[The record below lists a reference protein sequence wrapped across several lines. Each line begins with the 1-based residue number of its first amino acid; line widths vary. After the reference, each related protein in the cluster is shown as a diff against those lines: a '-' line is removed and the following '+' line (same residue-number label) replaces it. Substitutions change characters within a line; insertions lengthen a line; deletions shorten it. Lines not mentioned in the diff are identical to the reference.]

1 MEKFWR
7 VKMLKPSFNDL
18 LKSSLRSILK
28 NKSRTILTSLG
39 IIIGVTSVILLT
51 SIGNGLKG
59 YITQQFDALGA
70 NSIFI
75 SPGKIFNDNGG
86 FSQSSMAT
94 VMITSFTQ
102 KDFNY
107 LSRKLKN
114 SIVMPVNATYADI
127 KSVYAIKKMI
137 EIDGSTGD
145 YGKANNV
152 VPTSGNGRW
161 FTNEEN
167 SKKSPVVVLGY
178 TIAKTLFPKSSAVGK
193 KVIIKGKTLKVI
205 GVVDQKGSSFGGPS
219 VDDAVYAPFSIVSD
233 LAGNDNIN
241 TFVVKAP
248 SKDLMD
254 STKKEINKIMLEKYE
269 KDAFSVFD
277 SSQLLSSINSII
289 NVLTIALTG
298 IAAISLVV
306 GGVGIMNIMLV
317 SVTERTREIGL
328 RKAIGAYPRAILIQ
342 FLIEAVILSCF
353 GGLVGVI
360 LGSLG
365 TLAINSFFPAKI
377 TISSIILAFGVSSA
391 VGIIFGV
398 APARKAS
405 KLSPIEALRYE

>member
-1 MEKFWR
+1 
-7 VKMLKPSFNDL
+7 MLKPSFSDL
-18 LKSSLRSILK
+18 LKSSFRSILK

-51 SIGNGLKG
+51 SIGNGLKK
-59 YITQQFDALGA
+59 YVTDQFDALGA

-94 VMITSFTQ
+94 AMTTSFTQ
-102 KDFNY
+102 KDYN
-107 LSRKLKN
+107 LLKRKLKN
-114 SIVMPVNATYADI
+114 SVVMPVNATYADV
-127 KSVYAIKKMI
+127 KSNQAIKKAI
-137 EIDGSTGD
+137 EIDGSTEE
-145 YGKANNV
+145 YGASNNV
-152 VPTSGNGRW
+152 VPSEGNGRW

-167 SKKSPVVVLGY
+167 DKKTPVVVLGNK
-178 TIAKTLFPKSSAVGK
+178 IADTLFPKSSAVGK
-193 KVIIKGKTLKVI
+193 KIIIKGKSLKVV
-205 GVVDQKGSSFGGPS
+205 GVVDKKGASMGGPS
-219 VDDAVYAPFSIVSD
+219 VDDAVYAPFSIVAD
-233 LAGNDNIN
+233 LAGKEDIN

-248 SKDLMD
+248 NKDSIE
-254 STKKEINKIMLEKYE
+254 STKKEITKVMLEKYD

-277 SSQLLSSINSII
+277 SSQLLNSINSII
-289 NVLTIALTG
+289 SVLTIGLTG

-306 GGVGIMNIMLV
+306 GGIGIMNIMLV

-342 FLIEAVILSCF
+342 FLIEAVILSCI
-353 GGLVGVI
+353 GGATGVL
-360 LGSLG
+360 LGYLG
-365 TLAINSFFPAKI
+365 TLAIKSFFPAQV
-377 TISSIILAFGVSSA
+377 TLSSVILAFGVSSL

>member
-1 MEKFWR
+1 
-7 VKMLKPSFNDL
+7 MLKPSFNDL

-28 NKSRTILTSLG
+28 NKSRTVLTSLG

-86 FSQSSMAT
+86 FSQNSMAT
-94 VMITSFTQ
+94 AMITTFSQ

-107 LSRKLKN
+107 LRRKLKD
-114 SIVMPVNATYADI
+114 SVVMPVNVTYADV
-127 KSVYAIKKMI
+127 KSTYAIKKMT
-137 EIDGSTGD
+137 EIDGSTEE
-145 YGKANNV
+145 YGKSNNV
-152 VPTSGNGRW
+152 IPSAENGRW

-178 TIAKTLFPKSSAVGK
+178 KIAQTLFPKSSAIGK
-193 KVIIKGKTLKVI
+193 KIIIKGKTLKII
-205 GVVDQKGSSFGGPS
+205 GVVDQKGASMGGPS
-219 VDDAVYAPFSIVSD
+219 VDDAVYAPFSVVSD
-233 LAGNDNIN
+233 LSGKEDIN
-241 TFVVKAP
+241 TFVIKAP
-248 SKDLMD
+248 NKDLMEA
-254 STKKEINKIMLEKYE
+254 TKKEITNVMLEKYD

-317 SVTERTREIGL
+317 TVSERTREIGL

-353 GGLVGVI
+353 GGLIGII

-365 TLAINSFFPAKI
+365 ALAINNFFPAKV
-377 TISSIILAFGVSSA
+377 TLSSIMIAFSVSSA

-398 APARKAS
+398 VPARQAS

>member
-1 MEKFWR
+1 
-7 VKMLKPSFNDL
+7 MLKPSLNDL
-18 LKSSLRSILK
+18 LKSSFKSILK

-51 SIGNGLKG
+51 SIGNGLKI
-59 YITQQFDALGA
+59 YITQQFDSLGA

-75 SPGKIFNDNGG
+75 TPGKVFNDNGG
-86 FSQSSMAT
+86 FSQGGMMMT
-94 VMITSFTQ
+94 TSFTQ
-102 KDFNY
+102 KDVTN
-107 LSRKLKN
+107 LERKLKN
-114 SIVMPVNATYADI
+114 STIMPVNATFADI
-127 KSVYAIKKMI
+127 KSANAIKKQA
-137 EIDGSTGD
+137 EVDGTNEA
-145 YGKANNV
+145 YGKNNNII
-152 VPTSGNGRW
+152 PSTGNGRW
-161 FTNEEN
+161 FTEEEN
-167 SKKSPVVVLGY
+167 SKKTSVVVLGY
-178 TIAKTLFPKSSAVGK
+178 KIAQTLFPKSSAVGK
-193 KVIIKGKTLKVI
+193 KIIIKGKNLKVI
-205 GVVDQKGSSFGGPS
+205 GVVDKKGASMGGPS
-219 VDDAVYAPFSIVSD
+219 VDDAVYAPFSVVSG
-233 LAGNDNIN
+233 LAGNDDVN
-241 TFVVKAP
+241 TIMVKAP
-248 SKDLMD
+248 SKEAMD
-254 STKKEINKIMLEKYE
+254 STKKQITDIFLEKYD

-289 NVLTIALTG
+289 NILTIALTG

-353 GGLVGVI
+353 GGFVGVI

-365 TLAINSFFPAKI
+365 TLAISNFFPAKV
-377 TISSIILAFGVSSA
+377 TISSIIVAFGVSSA